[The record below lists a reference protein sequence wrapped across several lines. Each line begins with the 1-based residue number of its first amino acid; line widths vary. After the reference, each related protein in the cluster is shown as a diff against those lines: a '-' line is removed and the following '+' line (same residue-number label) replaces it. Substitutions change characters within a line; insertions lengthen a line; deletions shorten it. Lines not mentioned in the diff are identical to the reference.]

1 MGRPR
6 PPPSPLGGS
15 FRDGPHGRDIHPLLI
30 RLTISV
36 SDCRWPGRIAAS
48 GECATYLLNSTL
60 PGAVRLKVE
69 GHGVADRE
77 RQCIA
82 LRLHRTGSGGVA
94 RESGEGEQDRDG
106 PGMAQAGSGTALGVA
121 AGPSSRVCT
130 TTKSTPIRRKRVS
143 AVLREKPR
151 KAPWF
156 VPPGVAGEGRPRRGS
171 PRAAHRGHRYRAAL
185 RVGWRAARAGRQR
198 STDLSHGGSWRR

>member
-82 LRLHRTGSGGVA
+82 LRLHRPGSGGVA
-94 RESGEGEQDRDG
+94 RESGPHTSVRVRIVTV
-106 PGMAQAGSGTALGVA
+106 MAIGGA
-121 AGPSSRVCT
+121 ASRTPSSVR
-130 TTKSTPIRRKRVS
+130 
-143 AVLREKPR
+143 
-151 KAPWF
+151 
-156 VPPGVAGEGRPRRGS
+156 
-171 PRAAHRGHRYRAAL
+171 HRH
-185 RVGWRAARAGRQR
+185 R
-198 STDLSHGGSWRR
+198 STSYYGCAVQHPANTHVVPLKAIERWLRKPSVSPKEAVAKRARFSESRGRRSIRSQVSYS